1 MSTAAPRPA
10 PPDRACLSYWFP
22 LLEAAG
28 VPVPRTVVVR
38 TAPDLDGPELL
49 ALLEDDG
56 PRGPKGAELIA
67 LGFDKFVLRLMDAYR
82 AVVANGTEP
91 PPKLWPMAPVF
102 LRTGHTAGK
111 HNWRN
116 TCCVPDASALV
127 SHVAALVA
135 ASAEAH
141 PVFPLPTDVWAV
153 RELIPV
159 TPIVELP
166 RYAGLPLAAELRA
179 FVKGGEVRCVHAYW
193 PPDAVRQGFY
203 GDIDE
208 QQGRLIMALASTV
221 VMDDIPAVWNTLSK
235 VAAAFAGE
243 SAGAWSVDLLLGQN
257 GVWYATDM
265 APAERS
271 YHDPLC
277 AFAHADAPLAGVAS

>member
-1 MSTAAPRPA
+1 MTAPPV
-10 PPDRACLSYWFP
+10 PDRACLSYWFP
-22 LLEAAG
+22 ILEAAG

-38 TAPDLDGPELL
+38 TAPDLDGPDLL
-49 ALLEDDG
+49 ALLEAAPLMGD
-56 PRGPKGAELIA
+56 PERMA
-67 LGFDKFVLRLMDAYR
+67 GFDRFATRLVEAYM
-82 AVVANGTEP
+82 AVAGSGVRRPAWATE
-91 PPKLWPMAPVF
+91 PVF

-111 HNWRN
+111 HNWRH
-116 TCCVPDASALV
+116 TCYVPDCAALV
-127 SHVAALVA
+127 GHVAALVA
-135 ASAEAH
+135 ASAAAH

-153 RELIPV
+153 RELLPV

-193 PPDAVRQGFY
+193 PPEAVAAGFFGPIDAHQGK
-203 GDIDE
+203 
-208 QQGRLIMALASTV
+208 LIMALASTV
-221 VMDDIPAVWNTLSK
+221 VMDDIPAVWGTLAK

-243 SAGAWSVDLLLGQN
+243 SGGAAWSVDLLLGQT

-277 AFAHADAPLAGVAS
+277 AFSHADAPAAGVAS